1 MVPIRHLG
9 LADAQTGVSRG
20 SKPMNFLSASTPLK
34 LGFLTVLEEPSG
46 YLGGYLVTNAWG
58 RPLEFRLSTAVQPS
72 RVQQILYGDTM
83 RPYVCA
89 DLIGKTLIE
98 KTATA
103 AQIIVTDCHPALDLR
118 RLIEIPVVW
127 LTTSADRLVPLSP
140 WGRGVRGEGAQESE
154 ETSESDSLPDCAD
167 IAAPVTSLPVGNVYC
182 HRQFGADKPAV
193 CKLMERLPDAFDLAE
208 PFARI
213 REAIGEARKIGV
225 TNRT

>member
-1 MVPIRHLG
+1 
-9 LADAQTGVSRG
+9 
-20 SKPMNFLSASTPLK
+20 MNFLSASTPLK

-58 RPLEFRLSTAVQPS
+58 RPLEFRLSTPVQSS

-89 DLIGKTLIE
+89 DLIGKTLVE
-98 KTATA
+98 KTATD

-127 LTTSADRLVPLSP
+127 LATVPLSP
-140 WGRGVRGEGAQESE
+140 GGRGVRGEGALEIGE
-154 ETSESDSLPDCAD
+154 ASESDSPPDCAD
-167 IAAPVTSLPVGNVYC
+167 MDAPVTSLPVGNLYC
-182 HRQFGADKPAV
+182 HPQFGADKPAV
-193 CKLMERLPDAFDLAE
+193 CRLIERLPEAFDLAE

-225 TNRT
+225 TSRT